1 MVPGRNGGMILIR
14 LLKVIKH
21 FNQRTKKL
29 MKKFLNIAFIILQV
43 VLPKHLLSRLVA
55 RAANTKLRW
64 LKNSLINL
72 AVDAFH
78 IDTQEAISDDPDD
91 YATFNDFFMREL
103 KEGARKIDDDKNI
116 ICSPCDGEVSQCG
129 KVENGFLIQAK
140 GKYYELST
148 LLAGNKDLADSFQN
162 GYFATI
168 YLSPRDYHRVHMPC
182 DGKLTQS
189 IYVPGELFSVNQ
201 NTTEYIQGLF
211 ARNERLI
218 SVFDDTQGKGV
229 MASIMVGA
237 MLVAGIETAWAGQVV
252 PPRSAITTFDTQK
265 QKTIK
270 LKKGEEMGRFKFG
283 STVILLFPEN
293 SMNWLEDFQAGKV
306 VKMGDAIGRYQ

>member
-1 MVPGRNGGMILIR
+1 
-14 LLKVIKH
+14 
-21 FNQRTKKL
+21 
-29 MKKFLNIAFIILQV
+29 MKSFLNITFIILQV

-55 RAANTKLRW
+55 YAANSKVRW
-64 LKNSLINL
+64 FKNVLINL
-72 AVDAFH
+72 AVDIFR

-91 YATFNDFFMREL
+91 YATFNDFFTREL
-103 KEGARKIDDDKNI
+103 KEGARNIETDKSI
-116 ICSPCDGEVSQCG
+116 ICSPCDGTVSQCG
-129 KVENGFLIQAK
+129 KIENGFLIQAK
-140 GKYYELST
+140 GKHYELT
-148 LLAGNKDLADSFQN
+148 NLLAGNKALSDTFRN
-162 GYFATI
+162 GHFATI

-201 NTTEYIQGLF
+201 NTTEHIQGLF

-218 SVFDDTQGKGV
+218 SIFDDTQSKSV

-237 MLVAGIETAWAGQVV
+237 MLVAGIETVWAGQVA

-265 QKTIK
+265 QKAIK

-293 SMNWLEDFQAGKV
+293 SMNWMEDFQAGKT
-306 VKMGDAIGRYQ
+306 VKMGEAIGRYQ